1 MGLVWL
7 RGVKVDSKK
16 DYIIN
21 MQVSVSLLIAVS
33 FFCLLVVT
41 AFVIAVLLIRD
52 LLHKQK
58 IYSNF
63 ANYLGDFLV
72 IVSKEGRLIDAT
84 PTYISDPLYV
94 LILRQRSFKKIFSAA
109 EYKRFTEYLK
119 GLDAYP
125 DIPFVFSQDLGDG
138 LSWYEIRASM
148 QKQGADI
155 HMVLLLKNVTLDVES
170 RTQRDFLKE
179 NVDMLLQ
186 NTGDF
191 LWSIMRF
198 RQESVCATGSKPM
211 R

>member
-7 RGVKVDSKK
+7 RCVKVDSKK

-94 LILRQRSFKKIFSAA
+94 LIF
-109 EYKRFTEYLK
+109 
-119 GLDAYP
+119 
-125 DIPFVFSQDLGDG
+125 
-138 LSWYEIRASM
+138 
-148 QKQGADI
+148 
-155 HMVLLLKNVTLDVES
+155 HH
-170 RTQRDFLKE
+170 
-179 NVDMLLQ
+179 
-186 NTGDF
+186 
-191 LWSIMRF
+191 
-198 RQESVCATGSKPM
+198 
-211 R
+211 